1 MGGNFILRYFN
12 KGVEQNLPP
21 EINSENVFTC
31 YVTTDKQNFYI
42 DLPDETKRIRI
53 SDFIDINNDSEL
65 PESTT
70 LDKFYFS
77 KESGALFRYI
87 NGEWRNISGSVQN
100 LSYNSLTNKPS
111 INGVVLEGN
120 ITLKDLGLDSADAI
134 KSLTDQIDN
143 ILNGTTTIP
152 RAESSL
158 SAFVAASSTNSNLV
172 DGKSLSYIMDY
183 NNLLNKPTNLITEE
197 ELAEKNFLTSIPE
210 EYITNEEL
218 SGKGYATETYVTNLV
233 GDISSLLDTINGEV
247 I

>member
-1 MGGNFILRYFN
+1 M
-12 KGVEQNLPP
+12 
-21 EINSENVFTC
+21 
-31 YVTTDKQNFYI
+31 
-42 DLPDETKRIRI
+42 
-53 SDFIDINNDSEL
+53 

-87 NGEWRNISGSVQN
+87 DGEWRNISGSVQN

-111 INGVVLEGN
+111 INGIVLEGN

-134 KSLTDQIDN
+134 KSLTDQIDK

-158 SAFVAASSTNSNLV
+158 SAFVAASSTNSNLI